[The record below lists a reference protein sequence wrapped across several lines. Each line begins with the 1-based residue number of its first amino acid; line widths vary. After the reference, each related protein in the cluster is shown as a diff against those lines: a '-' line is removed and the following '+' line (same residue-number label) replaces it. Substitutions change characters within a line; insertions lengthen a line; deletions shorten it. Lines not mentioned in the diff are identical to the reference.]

1 MKIPLID
8 LKAGYLSLKDEINT
22 SITGVL
28 SSGNYILGPNVKAL
42 EEEIADY
49 CGTKFAVSVANG
61 TDALVLCLDAYGIG
75 PGDEVITSPY
85 SFFATAEA
93 ISRVGA
99 VPVFVDIDEASY
111 NIDYRKIES
120 SITERTKA
128 VIPVHLF
135 GQPANMDKIMELAN
149 RCNLVVIEDA
159 CQAIG
164 ASFRGHK
171 TGALGHAGCFSFFPT
186 KNLGGYGDG
195 GMITTS
201 NEELAGRIRM
211 LRAHG
216 SSKKYYNS
224 IIGYNSRLDEI
235 QAAILRV
242 KLKHLDS
249 MNEARRAKA
258 ERYNNLLQELGFQL
272 PEAESE
278 AEHVYHLYILSHPK
292 RAEIIKGLENRQIGC
307 GIYYPVPLHRQEAYK
322 LQYSGVSLPV
332 VEAASNET
340 FAIPL
345 FPEMT
350 DEQQNFVV
358 AELRQILEEIERQ
371 SL

>member
-8 LKAGYLSLKDEINT
+8 LKAGYLSLKDEIDSSVT
-22 SITGVL
+22 SVL
-28 SSGNYILGPNVKAL
+28 SSGNYILGPNVQAL
-42 EEEIADY
+42 EKEIADY

-61 TDALVLCLDAYGIG
+61 TDALILCLDAYGIG

-111 NIDYRKIES
+111 NIDCKKIEG
-120 SITERTKA
+120 SITKRTKA
-128 VIPVHLF
+128 ILPVHLF
-135 GQPANMDKIMELAN
+135 GQPALMDEIMELAN
-149 RCNLVVIEDA
+149 RYNLIVIEDA

-164 ASFRGHK
+164 ASFRGRK
-171 TGALGHAGCFSFFPT
+171 TGSLGHAACFSFFPT

-195 GMITTS
+195 GMITTN

-242 KLKHLDS
+242 KLRHLDRS
-249 MNEARRAKA
+249 NEARREKA
-258 ERYNNLLQELGFQL
+258 ERYHNLLQGLGLKL
-272 PEAESE
+272 PGAKSE
-278 AEHVYHLYILSHPK
+278 VEHVYHLYILGHPK
-292 RAEIIKGLENRQIGC
+292 RAEIMKGLENRQIGC
-307 GIYYPVPLHRQEAYK
+307 GVYYPVPLHQQEAYK
-322 LQYSGVSLPV
+322 QQYSDISLPI
-332 VEAASNET
+332 VEAASRET
-340 FAIPL
+340 FAIPM

-350 DEQQNFVV
+350 DEQQAFVA
-358 AELRQILEEIERQ
+358 AELRKILEEIEGT

>member
-8 LKAGYLSLKDEINT
+8 LKAGYLSLKDEIDT
-22 SITGVL
+22 SVTNVL
-28 SSGNYILGPNVKAL
+28 SSGNYILGPNVQAL
-42 EEEIADY
+42 EKEIAQY
-49 CGTKFAVSVANG
+49 CGTKFAISVANG

-111 NIDYRKIES
+111 NIDCNKIEGI
-120 SITERTKA
+120 ITKRTKA
-128 VIPVHLF
+128 IIPVHLF
-135 GQPANMDKIMELAN
+135 GHPANMDEIMEVAN
-149 RCNLVVIEDA
+149 RYNLIVIEDA

-164 ASFRGHK
+164 ASYRGHK
-171 TGALGHAGCFSFFPT
+171 TGSLGHAACFSFFPT

-195 GMITTS
+195 GMITTN
-201 NEELAGRIRM
+201 NEDLAGRIRM

-224 IIGYNSRLDEI
+224 KIGYNSRLDEI

-242 KLKHLDS
+242 KLKHLDKW
-249 MNEARRAKA
+249 NEARRTKA
-258 ERYNNLLQELGFQL
+258 ERYKNLLQGLGFIF
-272 PEAESE
+272 PEADRET
-278 AEHVYHLYILSHPK
+278 EHVYHLYILRHPK
-292 RAEIIKGLENRQIGC
+292 RAEIIKGLENMQIGC
-307 GIYYPVPLHRQEAYK
+307 GIYYPVPLHQQEAYK
-322 LQYSGVSLPV
+322 LQYSDISLPV
-332 VEAASNET
+332 VEAASKET

-345 FPEMT
+345 FPEMS
-350 DEQQNFVV
+350 DEQQTYVA
-358 AELRQILEEIERQ
+358 AELRKIIEEITRT

>member
-1 MKIPLID
+1 MKLPLID
-8 LKAGYLSLKDEINT
+8 LKAGYLSLKDEINESVT
-22 SITGVL
+22 NVL
-28 SSGNYILGPNVKAL
+28 SGGSYILGPNVQAL
-42 EEEIADY
+42 EEEIAAY
-49 CGTKFAVSVANG
+49 CGTEFAVSVANG
-61 TDALVLCLDAYGIG
+61 TDALILCLDAYGIG

-111 NIDYRKIES
+111 NIDYKKIES
-120 SITERTKA
+120 SITKRTKA
-128 VIPVHLF
+128 ILPVHLF
-135 GQPANMDKIMELAN
+135 GLPAPMDKIMELAN
-149 RCNLVVIEDA
+149 RYNLIVIEDA

-164 ASFRGHK
+164 ASFRGRK
-171 TGALGHAGCFSFFPT
+171 TGSLGHAACFSFFPT

-195 GMITTS
+195 GIITT
-201 NEELAGRIRM
+201 NDKELAGRIRM

-224 IIGYNSRLDEI
+224 MIGYNSRLDEI

-242 KLKHLDS
+242 KLKHLDQF
-249 MNEARRAKA
+249 NEARRAKA
-258 ERYNNLLQELGFQL
+258 KFYHTLLQGLGFGL

-278 AEHVYHLYILSHPK
+278 AVHVYHLYILRHHK
-292 RAEIIKGLENRQIGC
+292 RAEIIRGLEDRQIGC
-307 GIYYPVPLHRQEAYK
+307 GIYYPVPLHQQEAYK
-322 LQYSGVSLPV
+322 LQYSSVSLPV
-332 VEAASNET
+332 AEAASRET

-350 DEQQNFVV
+350 EEQQTYVA
-358 AELRQILEEIERQ
+358 AELKNILDEIARM

>member
-8 LKAGYLSLKDEINT
+8 LKAGYLSLKDEIDASVT
-22 SITGVL
+22 SVL
-28 SSGNYILGPNVKAL
+28 SSGNYILGPNVQAL
-42 EEEIADY
+42 EKEIAKY
-49 CGTKFAVSVANG
+49 CGTEFAVSVANG

-99 VPVFVDIDEASY
+99 VPVFVDIDDASY
-111 NIDYRKIES
+111 NIDHKKIEN
-120 SITERTKA
+120 SITKRTKA
-128 VIPVHLF
+128 IIPVHLF
-135 GQPANMDKIMELAN
+135 GQPAPMDEIMELAN
-149 RCNLVVIEDA
+149 RYKLIVIEDA

-164 ASFRGHK
+164 ASYRGRK
-171 TGALGHAGCFSFFPT
+171 TGSLGHVACFSFFPT

-195 GMITTS
+195 GMITTN

-249 MNEARRAKA
+249 FNEARRVKA

-272 PEAESE
+272 PKAESD
-278 AEHVYHLYILSHPK
+278 AVHVYHLYILRHPR

-307 GIYYPVPLHRQEAYK
+307 GIYYPVPLHQQEAYK
-322 LQYSGVSLPV
+322 LQYSDISLPV
-332 VEAASNET
+332 VEAASRET

-350 DEQQNFVV
+350 DDQQTFVV
-358 AELRQILEEIERQ
+358 EEIKKILEEIERQ
-371 SL
+371 HL

>member
-8 LKAGYLSLKDEINT
+8 SKAGYLSLKDEIDT
-22 SITGVL
+22 AITNVL
-28 SSGNYILGPNVKAL
+28 SSGTYILGPNVQAL
-42 EEEIADY
+42 EKEIADY

-61 TDALVLCLDAYGIG
+61 TDALILCLDAYGIG

-99 VPVFVDIDEASY
+99 VPVFVDIEEASY
-111 NIDYRKIES
+111 NIDYKKIES
-120 SITERTKA
+120 SITKRTKA
-128 VIPVHLF
+128 IIPVHLF
-135 GQPANMDKIMELAN
+135 GQPANMDKIMEIAD
-149 RCNLVVIEDA
+149 RYNLIVIEDA

-164 ASFRGHK
+164 ASFRGRK

-195 GMITTS
+195 GMVTTN
-201 NEELAGRIRM
+201 NEEVAGRIRM

-249 MNEARRAKA
+249 WNEARRAKA
-258 ERYNNLLQELGFQL
+258 VRYNNLLQGLGFHL

-278 AEHVYHLYILSHPK
+278 VDHIYHLYILGHPK
-292 RAEIIKGLENRQIGC
+292 RAEIMKGLENRQIGC
-307 GIYYPVPLHRQEAYK
+307 GVYYPVPLHQQEAYK
-322 LQYSGVSLPV
+322 QQFSDTSLPI
-332 VEAASNET
+332 VEAASKET
-340 FAIPL
+340 FAIPM

-350 DEQQNFVV
+350 DDQQTFVV
-358 AELRQILEEIERQ
+358 AELKKILEEITR
-371 SL
+371 

>member
-8 LKAGYLSLKDEINT
+8 LKAGYLSLKDEIDT
-22 SITGVL
+22 SVTSVL
-28 SSGNYILGPNVKAL
+28 SSGNYILGPNVQAL
-42 EEEIADY
+42 EKEIAQY

-99 VPVFVDIDEASY
+99 IPIFVDIDEASY
-111 NIDYRKIES
+111 NIDYKKIES
-120 SITERTKA
+120 NITKRTKA
-128 VIPVHLF
+128 IIPVHLF
-135 GQPANMDKIMELAN
+135 GQPAPMDNIMELAN
-149 RCNLVVIEDA
+149 RYNLIVIEDA

-164 ASFRGHK
+164 ASYRGRK
-171 TGALGHAGCFSFFPT
+171 TGALGHAACFSFFPT

-195 GMITTS
+195 GMITTN

-224 IIGYNSRLDEI
+224 EIGYNSRLDEI

-249 MNEARRAKA
+249 FNEARRTKA
-258 ERYNNLLQELGFQL
+258 ERYKNLLQGLGFKF
-272 PEAESE
+272 PEADSE
-278 AEHVYHLYILSHPK
+278 AVHVYHLYILGHPK
-292 RAEIIKGLENRQIGC
+292 RAEIIKGLESRQIGY
-307 GIYYPVPLHRQEAYK
+307 GIYYPVPLHQQEAYK
-322 LQYSGVSLPV
+322 QLYSDISLPF
-332 VEAASNET
+332 VEAASKET

-345 FPEMT
+345 FPEMS
-350 DEQQNFVV
+350 DEQQTFV
-358 AELRQILEEIERQ
+358 ATELRKIIEETQRT

>member
-8 LKAGYLSLKDEINT
+8 LRAGYLSLKDEIDESVT
-22 SITGVL
+22 SVL
-28 SSGNYILGPNVKAL
+28 SSGNYILGPNVQSL
-42 EEEIADY
+42 EKEIADY

-99 VPVFVDIDEASY
+99 VPVFVDIDEATY
-111 NIDYRKIES
+111 NIDYKKIES
-120 SITERTKA
+120 SITIRTKA
-128 VIPVHLF
+128 ILPVHLF
-135 GQPANMDKIMELAN
+135 GQPATMDKIMEIAN
-149 RCNLVVIEDA
+149 RYNLIVIEDA

-164 ASFRGHK
+164 ASYEGRK
-171 TGALGHAGCFSFFPT
+171 SGALGHAGCFSFFPT

-195 GMITTS
+195 GIITTS

-235 QAAILRV
+235 QAAMLRV
-242 KLKHLDS
+242 KLRHLDNF
-249 MNEARRAKA
+249 NEARRAKA
-258 ERYNNLLQELGFQL
+258 ERYNHLLQGLGFKL
-272 PEAESE
+272 PEADSK
-278 AEHVYHLYILSHPK
+278 AVHVYHLYILGHPK

-307 GIYYPVPLHRQEAYK
+307 GIYYPVPLHQQEAYK
-322 LQYSGVSLPV
+322 LLHSDTSLPV
-332 VEAASNET
+332 AEAVSKET

-350 DEQQNFVV
+350 DEQQTFVV
-358 AELRQILEEIERQ
+358 AELRKILEEATR
-371 SL
+371 

>member
-8 LKAGYLSLKDEINT
+8 LKAGYLSLKDEIDT
-22 SITGVL
+22 SVTSVL
-28 SSGNYILGPNVKAL
+28 SSGNYILGPNVQAL
-42 EEEIADY
+42 EKEIADY

-99 VPVFVDIDEASY
+99 VPVFVDINEASY
-111 NIDYRKIES
+111 NIDYKKIEN
-120 SITERTKA
+120 SITKRTKA
-128 VIPVHLF
+128 MIPVHLF
-135 GQPANMDKIMELAN
+135 GQPAIMDKIMELAN
-149 RCNLVVIEDA
+149 RYNLIVIEDA

-164 ASFRGHK
+164 ASFKGLK

-201 NEELAGRIRM
+201 NEEIAGRIRM

-216 SSKKYYNS
+216 SKKKYYNS

-235 QAAILRV
+235 HAAILRV
-242 KLKHLDS
+242 KLRHLDS
-249 MNEARRAKA
+249 LNEARRAKA
-258 ERYNNLLQELGFQL
+258 ERYNNLLQGLGFIL
-272 PEAESE
+272 PVAESE
-278 AEHVYHLYILSHPK
+278 AEHIYHLYILRHHK
-292 RAEIIKGLENRQIGC
+292 RAEIIKGLENMQIGC
-307 GIYYPVPLHRQEAYK
+307 GIYYPVPLHQQEAYK
-322 LQYSGVSLPV
+322 LQYSDISLPV
-332 VEAASNET
+332 VEKASRET

-350 DEQQNFVV
+350 DEQQFFVV
-358 AELRQILEEIERQ
+358 AELKKILAEIER
-371 SL
+371 